1 MEKGTAQERPYRGLP
16 IEPREIQIQGAR
28 EHNLKGVDVSIPRER
43 FVVITGPSGSGK
55 SSLAKDTLYAEGH
68 RRYVECLSAEA
79 RQYLQ
84 QVRKPAVDQIDALPP
99 AIYIEQR
106 PSGRSPRSTV
116 GTATE
121 LYDLLRLLYAKI
133 GVPHCHRCGEPV
145 QAQSLEQMADRI
157 LELPDGTRLILLAPL
172 LGTPKGGWRKV
183 VDNLERQG
191 FLRIRVDGG
200 IHELSDPKLR
210 KRGPVSTS
218 EVVVDRLAIRP
229 GIRGRLTDSIEMASR
244 LSEGMV
250 RAWIDPETARE
261 QEWTFSEQPV
271 CGSCG
276 ASFPEVTPRLFS
288 FNSPHGACPDC
299 SGLGK
304 LRRVDAHLVVPDTG
318 LSLDEGAILPWQ
330 RRPGVHVRQVFESLA
345 DHLGFD
351 LYTPFG
357 KIPARA
363 RKALLHGSEGRK
375 IPFHFRGASESRE
388 ILQVFEGVIPN
399 LERRYRE
406 TNSEKTRQ
414 EIGAY
419 MTVQDCPAC
428 KGARLKPE
436 ALSVTLGGRGIGDLT
451 SRSMEEL
458 RRFFDELELSAFQQA
473 LVGHGLEQL
482 RLRLA
487 FLCELGLDYLT
498 LDREGTTLSGG
509 EAQRIQLATHIGSG
523 LVGVLYILDEP
534 TLGLH
539 PRDTRR
545 LLGLVKTL
553 RDRGN
558 TVVVVEHDAQTILEA
573 DHVIDMGP
581 GAGVAGG
588 EIVFRGTP
596 GELLGC
602 PDSLTGQYMSGIRS
616 VPVAAARRRP
626 DRGTLVIKGARQNN
640 LKGVTARI
648 PLGLLTCVTGVS
660 GSGKSSLVLD
670 ALYPSLA
677 DRLSGPR
684 DPRLDRPRRDR
695 KASRLEGT
703 EFLDRVIPVDQ
714 TPLSR
719 SPRSNPA
726 TYTGLLSLVRDL
738 FAQLP
743 EARRRGYGPTR
754 FSFNVKGGRC
764 EVCQG
769 DGLRKVEMHFLPDVF
784 VTCDLC
790 KGRRYNRETLEIRYR
805 GKNMADVLAMTVEEA
820 LAFFDAVP
828 QLQRRLEIL
837 SEVGLGYIQLGQP
850 ATTLSGGE
858 AQRVKLAREL
868 GKATTGRTLYLMDEP
883 TTGLHFVD
891 IERLLEVL
899 RRLTEAGNTVLVIE
913 HNLDVIRAADWVID
927 MGPEAGEKGGRI
939 VVEGPPERVASAPDS
954 HTGRYLREVM
964 EADSGIR

>member
-1 MEKGTAQERPYRGLP
+1 MES
-16 IEPREIQIQGAR
+16 REIQIRGAR
-28 EHNLKGVDVSIPRER
+28 EHNLKAVDVSIPRER

-84 QVRKPAVDQIDALPP
+84 QIRKPAVDRIDSLPP

-116 GTATE
+116 GTVTE
-121 LYDLLRLLYAKI
+121 INDLLRLLYAKI

-145 QAQSLEQMADRI
+145 QAQSLEQMAGRL
-157 LELPDGTRLILLAPL
+157 LELPEGTRLILLAPL
-172 LGTPKGGWRKV
+172 LGTPKAGWKKAL
-183 VDNLERQG
+183 DNLERQG
-191 FLRIRVDGG
+191 FLRIRVDGR
-200 IHELSDPKLR
+200 ILELSDPKLR
-210 KRGPVSTS
+210 QKKGAPSA
-218 EVVVDRLAIRP
+218 EVVVDRITIRP
-229 GIRGRLTDSIEMASR
+229 GIRGRLSDSIETAAQ

-250 RAWIDPETARE
+250 KAWIDPDTPAE
-261 QEWTFSEQPV
+261 QVWAFSEHAV

-276 ASFPEVTPRLFS
+276 VSFPDITPRLFS
-288 FNSPHGACPDC
+288 FNSPHGACPGC
-299 SGLGK
+299 SGLGR
-304 LRRVDAHLVVPDTG
+304 LRRVDELLVVPDPG

-330 RRPGVHVRQVFESLA
+330 KRPGVHARQVLESLA

-357 KIPARA
+357 KLPAKA
-363 RKALLHGSEGRK
+363 RKMLLHGSEGRK
-375 IPFHFRGASESRE
+375 IPFRFPGASEDRE
-388 ILQVFEGVIPN
+388 ILQDFEGVIPN
-399 LERRYRE
+399 MERRYQE
-406 TNSEKTRQ
+406 THSDKIRQ
-414 EIGAY
+414 EIDAY
-419 MTVQDCPAC
+419 MTIQDCPDC
-428 KGARLKPE
+428 KGTRLKPE
-436 ALSVTLGGRGIGDLT
+436 ALSVLLFGRHIGELASWT
-451 SRSMEEL
+451 IAGLRSFL
-458 RRFFDELELSAFQQA
+458 VGLELSSFQEA
-473 LVGHGLEQL
+473 LVGPLLDQI
-482 RLRLA
+482 RQRLA
-487 FLCELGLDYLT
+487 FLCELGLEYLT

-539 PRDTRR
+539 ARDTQR
-545 LLGLVKTL
+545 LLDLMKKL

-558 TVVVVEHDAQTILEA
+558 TVLVVEHDAQIILEA

-588 EIVFRGTP
+588 AIVFCGTP
-596 GELLGC
+596 GELVGFDDSPTGRYLGEARN
-602 PDSLTGQYMSGIRS
+602 PS
-616 VPVAAARRRP
+616 VPVVRKKP
-626 DRGTLVIKGARQNN
+626 DRGSLVIKGVRQNN

-670 ALYPSLA
+670 ALYPALA
-677 DRLSGPR
+677 GRLSRTSGPR
-684 DPRLDRPRRDR
+684 IKAAGGTR
-695 KASRLEGT
+695 KSPALEGV

-726 TYTGLLSLVRDL
+726 TYTGLFSLLRDL

-769 DGLRKVEMHFLPDVF
+769 DGLRKVEMHFLPDVY

-805 GKNMADVLAMTVEEA
+805 GKNIAEALAMTVQEA
-820 LAFFDAVP
+820 LDFFETVP

-837 SEVGLGYIQLGQP
+837 AEVGLGYIQLGQP

-868 GKATTGRTLYLMDEP
+868 GKATTGKTLYLMDEP

-891 IERLLEVL
+891 IERLLDVL

-927 MGPEAGEKGGRI
+927 MGPEAGDEGGRI
-939 VVEGPPERVASAPDS
+939 VAEGTPERVASEPES
-954 HTGRYLREVM
+954 HTGRYLREILS
-964 EADSGIR
+964 AAKL

>member
-1 MEKGTAQERPYRGLP
+1 M
-16 IEPREIQIQGAR
+16 EPREIQIQGAR

-84 QVRKPAVDQIDALPP
+84 QVRKPAVDRIDALPP

-133 GVPHCHRCGEPV
+133 GIPHCHHCGEPV
-145 QAQSLEQMADRI
+145 KAQSLEQMADRL

-172 LGTPKGGWRKV
+172 LGTPKEGWHKV

-191 FLRIRVDGG
+191 FLRIRVDGR

-210 KRGPVSTS
+210 KKARVSSS
-218 EVVVDRLAIRP
+218 EVVVDRLTIRP
-229 GIRGRLTDSIEMASR
+229 GIRGRLSDSIEMAAQ

-250 RAWIDPETARE
+250 RAWIHPETE
-261 QEWTFSEQPV
+261 DGQEWTFSEHPV

-276 ASFPEVTPRLFS
+276 TSFPEVTPRLFS
-288 FNSPHGACPDC
+288 FNSPHGACSGC

-304 LRRVDAHLVVPDTG
+304 LRRVDAHLVVPDPG
-318 LSLDEGAILPWQ
+318 LSLDEGAIRPWQ
-330 RRPGVHVRQVFESLA
+330 KRPGVHVRQVLESLA

-357 KIPARA
+357 KIPG
-363 RKALLHGSEGRK
+363 KAQKMLLQGSEGRK
-375 IPFHFRGASESRE
+375 IPFRFRGTSESRA
-388 ILQVFEGVIPN
+388 ILQDFEGVIPN
-399 LERRYRE
+399 MERRYRE
-406 TNSEKTRQ
+406 TNSEKIRQ

-419 MTVQDCPAC
+419 MTVQECPAC

-436 ALSVTLGGRGIGDLT
+436 GLSVLLYGKSIGELASLSIADL
-451 SRSMEEL
+451 L
-458 RRFFDELELSAFQQA
+458 RFFEGLEFSTFEQA
-473 LVGHGLEQL
+473 LVGHVLDQI
-482 RLRLA
+482 RQRLA

-498 LDREGTTLSGG
+498 LDREGNTLSGG

-539 PRDTRR
+539 PRDTQR
-545 LLGLVKTL
+545 LLRLVKRL

-558 TVVVVEHDAQTILEA
+558 TVLVVEHDAQTILEA

-588 EIVFRGTP
+588 EIVFCGTP
-596 GELLGC
+596 GELVGFHGS
-602 PDSLTGQYMSGIRS
+602 PTGQYLAG
-616 VPVAAARRRP
+616 ARTLPAPEARAKP
-626 DRGTLVIKGARQNN
+626 NRGALVIKGVKQNN

-677 DRLSGPR
+677 NRLSGLRGP
-684 DPRLDRPRRDR
+684 
-695 KASRLEGT
+695 RLEGAGPGRKAPRLEGV

-726 TYTGLLSLVRDL
+726 TYTGILSLIRDL

-769 DGLRKVEMHFLPDVF
+769 DGLRKVEMHFLPDVY

-805 GKNMADVLAMTVEEA
+805 GKNMADVLAMTVQEA

-891 IERLLEVL
+891 IERLLLVL
-899 RRLTEAGNTVLVIE
+899 RRLTDAGNTVLVIE
-913 HNLDVIRAADWVID
+913 HNLEVIQAADWVID
-927 MGPEAGEKGGRI
+927 MGPEAGENGGRI
-939 VVEGPPERVASAPDS
+939 VAEGTPEDIASAPDS
-954 HTGRYLREVM
+954 HTGRYLRKLM
-964 EADSGIR
+964 EAGIGY

>member
-1 MEKGTAQERPYRGLP
+1 M
-16 IEPREIQIQGAR
+16 EPREIRIQGAR
-28 EHNLKGVDVSIPRER
+28 EHNLKGIDVSIPRER

-84 QVRKPAVDQIDALPP
+84 QVRKPAVDRIDALPP

-133 GVPHCHRCGEPV
+133 GIPHCHHCGQPV
-145 QAQSLEQMADRI
+145 QAQSLEQMADRL
-157 LELPDGTRLILLAPL
+157 LELPDGTRLILLAPI
-172 LGTPKGGWRKV
+172 LGTPKEVWPKV

-191 FLRIRVDGG
+191 FLRIRVDGR

-210 KRGPVSTS
+210 KKDRVSSS
-218 EVVVDRLAIRP
+218 EVVVDRLTIRP
-229 GIRGRLTDSIEMASR
+229 GIRGRLSDSIEMAAQ

-250 RAWIDPETARE
+250 RAWIHPETKEE
-261 QEWTFSEQPV
+261 QEWTFSEHPV

-288 FNSPHGACPDC
+288 FNSPHGACPGC

-304 LRRVDAHLVVPDTG
+304 LRRVDAHLVVPDPG

-330 RRPGVHVRQVFESLA
+330 KRPGVHVRQVLESLA

-357 KIPARA
+357 KIPG
-363 RKALLHGSEGRK
+363 KAQKMLLQGSEGRK
-375 IPFHFRGASESRE
+375 VPFRFRSASEGRE
-388 ILQVFEGVIPN
+388 ILQDFEGVIPN
-399 LERRYRE
+399 MERRYRE
-406 TNSEKTRQ
+406 TNSEKIRQ

-419 MTVQDCPAC
+419 MTVQECPAC

-436 ALSVTLGGRGIGDLT
+436 ALSVLLYGKSIGELASPSIED
-451 SRSMEEL
+451 L
-458 RRFFDELELSAFQQA
+458 RRFFEGLKFSAFHQA
-473 LVGHGLEQL
+473 LVGHVLDQV
-482 RLRLA
+482 RQRLA

-539 PRDTRR
+539 PRDTQR
-545 LLGLVKTL
+545 LLGLVKRL

-558 TVVVVEHDAQTILEA
+558 TVLVVEHDAQTILEA

-588 EIVFRGTP
+588 EIVFCGTP
-596 GELLGC
+596 SELVGF
-602 PDSLTGQYMSGIRS
+602 PDSPTGRYLAGTRTLP
-616 VPVAAARRRP
+616 VPEARDKP
-626 DRGTLVIKGARQNN
+626 DRGALVIKGVKQNN

-648 PLGLLTCVTGVS
+648 PLGRLTCVTGVS

-677 DRLSGPR
+677 SRLSGPR
-684 DPRLDRPRRDR
+684 GPRLERATRNR
-695 KASRLEGT
+695 KAPRLEGV

-726 TYTGLLSLVRDL
+726 TYTGLLSLIRDL

-769 DGLRKVEMHFLPDVF
+769 DGLRKVEMHFLPDVY

-805 GKNMADVLAMTVEEA
+805 GKNMADVLAMTVQEA

-868 GKATTGRTLYLMDEP
+868 GKAATGRTLYLMDEP

-891 IERLLEVL
+891 IERLLLVL
-899 RRLTEAGNTVLVIE
+899 RRLTDVGNTVLVIE
-913 HNLDVIRAADWVID
+913 HNLEVIQAADWVID

-939 VVEGPPERVASAPDS
+939 VAEGPPEHIASAADS
-954 HTGRYLREVM
+954 HTGRYLRELLNA
-964 EADSGIR
+964 EPAIRY

>member
-1 MEKGTAQERPYRGLP
+1 M
-16 IEPREIQIQGAR
+16 EPRAIRIQGAR

-84 QVRKPAVDQIDALPP
+84 QIRKPAVDRIDALPP
-99 AIYIEQR
+99 AIYIEQH
-106 PSGRSPRSTV
+106 PTARSPRSTV

-121 LYDLLRLLYAKI
+121 IYDLLRLLYAKVGI
-133 GVPHCHRCGEPV
+133 PHCHRCGKPV
-145 QAQSLEQMADRI
+145 QAQSLEQMADR
-157 LELPDGTRLILLAPL
+157 LLDLPDGTRIILLAPL
-172 LGTPKGGWRKV
+172 LGMPTEGWREQ
-183 VDNLERQG
+183 VDSLERQG
-191 FLRIRVDGG
+191 FLRIRVDGR
-200 IHELSDPKLR
+200 IHELSDPAIRR
-210 KRGPVSTS
+210 KGRVSS
-218 EVVVDRLAIRP
+218 AEVVVDRLTIRA
-229 GIRGRLTDSIEMASR
+229 GIRGRLTDSIETAGR

-250 RAWIDPETARE
+250 RAWIDPETGGE
-261 QEWTFSEQPV
+261 QEWTFSENAV

-276 ASFPEVTPRLFS
+276 TPFPEITPRLFS
-288 FNSPHGACPDC
+288 FNSPYGACPRC

-304 LRRVDAHLVVPDTG
+304 LRRVDPGLVVPDPDM
-318 LSLDEGAILPWQ
+318 SLDEGAIVAWQ
-330 RRPGVHVRQVFESLA
+330 KRPGIHTRQVLESLTE
-345 DHLGFD
+345 HFRFD

-357 KIPARA
+357 KLPGKV
-363 RKALLHGSEGRK
+363 RKLLLYGSGGRK
-375 IPFHFRGASESRE
+375 IPFRFQGGSDDRE
-388 ILQVFEGVIPN
+388 ILLNFEGVIPN

-406 TNSEKTRQ
+406 TNSEKVRQ

-419 MTVQDCPAC
+419 MTVQACPAC
-428 KGARLKPE
+428 QGARLKPE
-436 ALSVTLGGRGIGDLT
+436 ALSVLLDGKNIGEFA
-451 SRSMEEL
+451 SSSIAEL
-458 RRFFDELELSAFQQA
+458 RRSCADLELSSFQKA
-473 LVGHGLEQL
+473 LVGHVLDQI
-482 RLRLA
+482 RQRLA

-498 LDREGTTLSGG
+498 LDREGDTLSGG

-539 PRDTRR
+539 ARDTQR
-545 LLGLVKTL
+545 LLELVRRL

-558 TVVVVEHDAQTILEA
+558 TVLVVEHDARTILEA

-588 EIVFRGTP
+588 EIVFCGTP
-596 GELLGC
+596 ADLLAFEG
-602 PDSLTGQYMSGIRS
+602 SVTGQYLGGVRS
-616 VPVAAARRRP
+616 VPVPPVRARP
-626 DRGTLVIKGARQNN
+626 DRGFLVIKGVNRNN
-640 LKGVTARI
+640 LKGLTARI

-670 ALYPSLA
+670 ALYPCLA
-677 DRLSGPR
+677 DRLPGAQGPR
-684 DPRLDRPRRDR
+684 FQGTGGGR
-695 KASRLEGT
+695 KTPILEGV

-714 TPLSR
+714 KPLSR

-726 TYTGLLSLVRDL
+726 TYTGLFTLIRDL

-743 EARRRGYGPTR
+743 EARRRGYGPNR

-769 DGLRKVEMHFLPDVF
+769 EGLRKVEMHFLPDVY

-805 GKNMADVLAMTVEEA
+805 GKNVADVLAMTVQEA

-868 GKATTGRTLYLMDEP
+868 GKARTGKTLYLMDEP

-891 IERLLEVL
+891 IERLLLVL

-913 HNLDVIRAADWVID
+913 HNLEVIRAADWVID
-927 MGPEAGEKGGRI
+927 MGPEAGEQGGRI
-939 VVEGPPERVASAPDS
+939 VVEGPPERVASTPES
-954 HTGRYLREVM
+954 HTGRYLRELLN
-964 EADSGIR
+964 A